1 MKTVKTRWAFDT
13 STHLS
18 ASSLGQLWKRS
29 GIGWKTRQV
38 QTCRAT
44 HFGPKIQALLNEIFR
59 CITSAI
65 NIINLYSVRY
75 FLCWKNSEDP
85 RKNSLWRSMSFQI
98 QLMERGSGEEWC
110 NLWNTPDLQVT
121 VPENLNVLLKWFST
135 SAETVIVARMFHW
148 EIIKDKFS
156 LWLLEVFSRG
166 SPKWNRSSKW
176 QFHYNRP
183 SSASP
188 ILARLQPKKYIKHR
202 TVTTSYSREKV
213 NISRNS

>member
-18 ASSLGQLWKRS
+18 ASSLGRLWKRS

-110 NLWNTPDLQVT
+110 NLWNTPNLQVT

-135 SAETVIVARMFHW
+135 SAETVIVPLENYKRQIQFVAFGGCQQRIPQMKPFFKMTIPLQQTILGQPNTCPLTAK
-148 EIIKDKFS
+148 EIYK
-156 LWLLEVFSRG
+156 
-166 SPKWNRSSKW
+166 
-176 QFHYNRP
+176 
-183 SSASP
+183 
-188 ILARLQPKKYIKHR
+188 
-202 TVTTSYSREKV
+202 T
-213 NISRNS
+213 